1 LCVRVYL
8 RSRPG
13 SGALLCVSRKKT
25 EHRLGSNFSSRTVGP
40 SAARALVPKREALR
54 PTRRDPGSRRQGS
67 NREVPAAD
75 RFFVEGPHGVAP
87 VARPRARSAPVR
99 NALARAVAC
108 AETQVSALGMVAVGF
123 QRANK
128 RSGFD
133 TGSPGALCP
142 RERPTG
148 QVRPLRRVAC
158 LPVPR
163 ARNARD
169 ARVAEMRASPSR
181 RPVPCGGARFSR
193 ARADGVI
200 TKPIPRSGHRSR
212 ARSSTNL
219 S

>member
-1 LCVRVYL
+1 
-8 RSRPG
+8 
-13 SGALLCVSRKKT
+13 VSRKKT

-75 RFFVEGPHGVAP
+75 RIFVEGPRGVAP

-133 TGSPGALCP
+133 TGSPGALALVND
-142 RERPTG
+142 RP
-148 QVRPLRRVAC
+148 VRSSRVAC

-181 RPVPCGGARFSR
+181 RPVPCGGARLSL

-212 ARSSTNL
+212 ARSSTICL
-219 S
+219 VFFRREQCVGSARKEQTL

>member
-1 LCVRVYL
+1 MKSGATDIVRCLVTSLCVRVYL

-133 TGSPGALCP
+133 TGSRFALVND
-142 RERPTG
+142 RP
-148 QVRPLRRVAC
+148 VRSGRFAASRV
-158 LPVPR
+158 
-163 ARNARD
+163 
-169 ARVAEMRASPSR
+169 SPSLALGTVET
-181 RPVPCGGARFSR
+181 PA
-193 ARADGVI
+193 
-200 TKPIPRSGHRSR
+200 
-212 ARSSTNL
+212 L

>member
-1 LCVRVYL
+1 
-8 RSRPG
+8 
-13 SGALLCVSRKKT
+13 VSRKKT

-133 TGSPGALCP
+133 TGSPGALALVND
-142 RERPTG
+142 RP
-148 QVRPLRRVAC
+148 VRPGRFAASRVSPSLALGTLETPALPRCALRLRVAPC
-158 LPVPR
+158 R
-163 ARNARD
+163 AAAR
-169 ARVAEMRASPSR
+169 ASLSRSRTVLSPSR
-181 RPVPCGGARFSR
+181 FHAAATAAARDR
-193 ARADGVI
+193 A
-200 TKPIPRSGHRSR
+200 PICLVFFRREQCVGS
-212 ARSSTNL
+212 ARKGQTL
-219 S
+219 